1 MGLGPG
7 LVTLAFVFVAIT
19 TGITAWTV
27 NEHFRSALLRHSESE
42 EAATAVWPAQRL
54 HVRVCL
60 AAFLLSVSGCVALLF
75 PRGALVVEMLLSAY
89 EAYVLL
95 LFFCLM
101 LLHMGGG
108 AEAVAFLRRQQQQQ
122 RQQVELAVTS
132 DDADEDVDRINN
144 DSSSNSSKPVVVTS
158 PPPPLECRVLCGLVR
173 LKDFGEDGGALLRF
187 VRLCIVQYAVVKPTL
202 LVVLFV
208 AVRVAVAEEEEDKDK
223 GGGDSGGSNGGGGS
237 SDGRSDSGEDNKDGS
252 LMRLQVVVKFSGLL
266 SLVVA
271 LVALLKAYTLL
282 KEGLVRFEQL
292 PQRFL
297 SIKLLV
303 FLVTVRSVS
312 SLFILLYWKLRVE
325 RNLVV
330 DTLTPCM
337 Y

>member
-7 LVTLAFVFVAIT
+7 LVALAFVFVAIT

-27 NEHFRSALLRHSESE
+27 NEHLRSALLRHSESE
-42 EAATAVWPAQRL
+42 EAAAAVWPAQRL

-122 RQQVELAVTS
+122 QRQQVELAVTS
-132 DDADEDVDRINN
+132 DDADDDVDR
-144 DSSSNSSKPVVVTS
+144 PVVVTS

-237 SDGRSDSGEDNKDGS
+237 SGGRSDSGEDNKDGS